1 MIFATATSGLL
12 HQQQRLEASAHNSAN
27 LGTRQTVVLAVSGRE
42 IPSAGVQSTVSAT
55 PVVRPQISAPSATT
69 QEATPETTEATPG
82 PTGFVDEAVEQITIH
97 HHSVALVKALQ
108 TQDDMLG
115 SLLDVLG

>member
-27 LGTRQTVVLAVSGRE
+27 LGTRQTVILAVSGRE
-42 IPSAGVQSTVSAT
+42 IPSAGVRSAVSRT
-55 PVVRPQISAPSATT
+55 PVVRPQISSLSA
-69 QEATPETTEATPG
+69 EATPG
-82 PTGFVDEAVEQITIH
+82 PAGFVDEAVEQIDIH
-97 HHSVALVKALQ
+97 HHSVALVRALQ

-115 SLLDVLG
+115 SLLDIIG

>member
-42 IPSAGVQSTVSAT
+42 IPSAGVQSSVSAM
-55 PVVRPQISAPSATT
+55 PVVRPQISSLSATT
-69 QEATPETTEATPG
+69 QEATLG
-82 PTGFVDEAVEQITIH
+82 STGFVDEAVEQITIH
-97 HHSVALVKALQ
+97 HQNVALVKALQ

-115 SLLDVLG
+115 SLLDVVG